1 MLTRRSLLL
10 GAAGALL
17 ALPAAAAEQSARDF
31 VAAIYATYEGTDSKG
46 IILDNARTIR
56 RYFEPS
62 LAALMIK
69 DQNEAAKRGEVGN
82 LDGDPFIDA
91 QDWDIKDVNIA
102 VADTAPGKAS
112 ATVKFVIFDEPKT
125 VVLDL
130 VKLKNE
136 WRIGEITWRRKDKN
150 ETLRDLFRR

>member
-1 MLTRRSLLL
+1 MLGRRSLLL

-17 ALPAAAAEQSARDF
+17 ALPVAAADQSARAF
-31 VAAIYATYEGTDSKG
+31 VTAIYATYKSKDSKG
-46 IILDNARTIR
+46 IVLDNARTIR

-69 DQNEAAKRGEVGN
+69 DQNAAAKRGEVGA

-91 QDWDIKDVNIA
+91 QDWDIKDIDIA
-102 VADTAPGKAS
+102 VAETAPDKAS
-112 ATVKFVIFDEPKT
+112 GTVKFIIFDKPKT

-130 VKLKNE
+130 IKIGAE
-136 WRIGEITWRRKDKN
+136 WRIREITWRRDGKDDS
-150 ETLRDLFRR
+150 LRALFR